1 MFFLKKIK
9 YLAILIFFLLFLI
22 LAFLALSSENRRS
35 VISKALVFHDF
46 YRIKTLTYGLQIRD
60 FSLLSKKLDRYI
72 EFSKNFSIGKT
83 YMFPGIYE
91 ATELVVSK
99 ALTQDDYNQIENVLK
114 KLLEFDNRIY
124 KFHVWYARALSD
136 NDYQKAIEH
145 INIAI
150 KISPSENDAYRV
162 GLYIAQNLNDKILA
176 DNYCKI
182 YKEAFLGGSKPLHF
196 GTIFDSYNN
205 QNFALNVNKVKKN
218 DLNLINSNFVLNKN
232 KSYEFI
238 LDEKTDLNGI
248 DLYFTP
254 INNLIIKINEIEY
267 FSNEK
272 KYSIDPKKL
281 SITSNHSFIIEKNNE
296 TFEILLSQMKEEL
309 IRLRHQVFNK
319 IDKLNITM
327 EIKKS
332 NITNSNFCQTYK

>member
-35 VISKALVFHDF
+35 VISKVLVLHDF

-72 EFSKNFSIGKT
+72 EFSKKFSIGKT

-91 ATELVVSK
+91 ATELVVSR

-124 KFHVWYARALSD
+124 KFHVWYARAVSD
-136 NDYQKAIEH
+136 NDYQKALKH
-145 INIAI
+145 IDIAI
-150 KISPSENDAYRV
+150 QISPSENDAYREA
-162 GLYIAQNLNDKILA
+162 LYIAQNLNDKTLA

-182 YKEAFLGGSKPLHF
+182 YKETFLGGSKPLHF

-205 QNFALNVNKVKKN
+205 QNFALNANKVKKN
-218 DLNLINSNFVLNKN
+218 NLNLINSNFVLNKN
-232 KSYEFI
+232 KNYEFI
-238 LDEKTDLNGI
+238 LDEKTDLNGV

-254 INNLIIKINEIEY
+254 INNLIVKINKIEY

-272 KYSIDPKKL
+272 KYSIDSNNL
-281 SITSNHSFIIEKNNE
+281 SITSNHSFIIEKNDE
-296 TFEILLSQMKEEL
+296 TFEVLISQMKEEL
-309 IRLRHQVFNK
+309 LRLRHQVLNK

>member
-1 MFFLKKIK
+1 MFFFKKIK
-9 YLAILIFFLLFLI
+9 YLAILIFFLLFLF
-22 LAFLALSSENRRS
+22 LTFLALSSENRRS
-35 VISKALVFHDF
+35 VISKVLVLHDF

-72 EFSKNFSIGKT
+72 EFSKKFSIGKT

-91 ATELVVSK
+91 ATELVVSR

-124 KFHVWYARALSD
+124 KFHVWYARAVSD
-136 NDYQKAIEH
+136 NDYQKALKH
-145 INIAI
+145 IDIAI
-150 KISPSENDAYRV
+150 QISPSENDAYREA
-162 GLYIAQNLNDKILA
+162 LYIAQNLNDKTLA

-205 QNFALNVNKVKKN
+205 QNFALNANKVKKN
-218 DLNLINSNFVLNKN
+218 NLNLINSNFVLNKN
-232 KSYEFI
+232 KNYEFI
-238 LDEKTDLNGI
+238 LDEKTDLNGV

-254 INNLIIKINEIEY
+254 INNLIVKINKIEY

-272 KYSIDPKKL
+272 KYSIDSNDL
-281 SITSNHSFIIEKNNE
+281 SITSNHSFIIEKNDE
-296 TFEILLSQMKEEL
+296 TFEVLISQMKEEL
-309 IRLRHQVFNK
+309 LRLRHQVLNK

>member
-9 YLAILIFFLLFLI
+9 YLAILIFFLLFLF
-22 LAFLALSSENRRS
+22 LTFLALSSENRRS
-35 VISKALVFHDF
+35 VISKVLVLHDF

-72 EFSKNFSIGKT
+72 EFSKKFSIGKT

-91 ATELVVSK
+91 ATELVVSR

-124 KFHVWYARALSD
+124 KFHVWYARAVSD
-136 NDYQKAIEH
+136 NDYQKALKH
-145 INIAI
+145 IDIAI
-150 KISPSENDAYRV
+150 QISPSENDAYREA
-162 GLYIAQNLNDKILA
+162 LYIAQNLNDKTLA

-205 QNFALNVNKVKKN
+205 QNFALNANKVKKN
-218 DLNLINSNFVLNKN
+218 NLNLINSNFVLNKN
-232 KSYEFI
+232 KNYEFI
-238 LDEKTDLNGI
+238 LDEKTDLNGV

-254 INNLIIKINEIEY
+254 INNLIVKINKIEY

-272 KYSIDPKKL
+272 KYSIDSNDL
-281 SITSNHSFIIEKNNE
+281 SITSNHSFIIEKNDE
-296 TFEILLSQMKEEL
+296 TFEVLISQMKEEL
-309 IRLRHQVFNK
+309 LRLRHQVLNK